1 MQAIKAYT
9 QIFEDLNCKKPLE
22 KIELIGRTCYKSED
36 KITEESAPRFV
47 ENLIIRG
54 HEAMLE
60 HATFIFEVDWGVY
73 RDILDSK
80 YYFETKLGHEK
91 MHLRFTNFI
100 YEFDRRTVVSGNVR
114 AWRDYINAHL
124 TSYSCV
130 KSYMKDFIEKY
141 QVLFPEIQLSLLGEE
156 GEDVRI
162 YRDNGFDAKFKQITV
177 DDLTDREKLVHCDL
191 TVKFVTDRGI
201 SHEIVRHRIASFAQ
215 ESTRYCN
222 YTKDQFNNELT
233 FIIPDFLE
241 YGSEGFKIWREQMKQ
256 AEKTYFAMIAAGH
269 TPQEARDV
277 LPTSIKTELIMTANL
292 NEWRHFF
299 KLRAANQTGK
309 VHPQM
314 LEITQPL
321 LDDVKKLIPIV
332 FDDINY

>member
-9 QIFEDLNCKKPLE
+9 QIFEDLNCKNPLE

-47 ENLIIRG
+47 ENLIKCG

-60 HATFIFEVDWGVY
+60 HATFIFEVDLEMY
-73 RDILDSK
+73 DDIQK
-80 YYFETKLGHEK
+80 TNIHFEEFGLGK
-91 MHLRFTNFI
+91 VHLRFT
-100 YEFDRRTVVSGNVR
+100 DRDGRLVVSGNVR
-114 AWRDYINAHL
+114 AWRDY
-124 TSYSCV
+124 V
-130 KSYMKDFIEKY
+130 KKHY
-141 QVLFPEIQLSLLGEE
+141 QVYNYIEGCMISLVDDNESLFPEFH
-156 GEDVRI
+156 
-162 YRDNGFDAKFKQITV
+162 RDDFAQTMDAKFEQISV
-177 DDLTDREKLVHCDL
+177 DDLTDKEKLVHCDL

-222 YTKDQFNNELT
+222 YTKDKFNNELT

-241 YGSEGFKIWREQMKQ
+241 YGSEGFKIWKEQMKQ
-256 AEKTYFAMIAAGH
+256 AEKAYFAMIAVGH

-309 VHPQM
+309 AHPQM

-321 LDDVKKLIPIV
+321 LDDVKKLIPTV

>member
-1 MQAIKAYT
+1 
-9 QIFEDLNCKKPLE
+9 
-22 KIELIGRTCYKSED
+22 
-36 KITEESAPRFV
+36 
-47 ENLIIRG
+47 
-54 HEAMLE
+54 MLE
-60 HATFIFEVDWGVY
+60 HATFIFEVDLEMY
-73 RDILDSK
+73 DDIQK
-80 YYFETKLGHEK
+80 TNIHFEEFGLGK
-91 MHLRFTNFI
+91 AHLRFTTCGG
-100 YEFDRRTVVSGNVR
+100 RLVVSGNVR
-114 AWRDYINAHL
+114 AWRDY
-124 TSYSCV
+124 V
-130 KSYMKDFIEKY
+130 KKHYQIYNYIEGCMISL
-141 QVLFPEIQLSLLGEE
+141 VDDNESLFPEFH
-156 GEDVRI
+156 
-162 YRDNGFDAKFKQITV
+162 RDDFAQTMDAKFEQISV
-177 DDLTDREKLVHCDL
+177 DDLTDKEKLIHCDL

-222 YTKDQFNNELT
+222 YTKDKFNNELT

-256 AEKTYFAMIAAGH
+256 AEKAYFAMIAAGR

-299 KLRAANQTGK
+299 KLRAANSTGK
-309 VHPQM
+309 THPQM

-321 LDDVKKLIPIV
+321 LDDVKKLIPNI